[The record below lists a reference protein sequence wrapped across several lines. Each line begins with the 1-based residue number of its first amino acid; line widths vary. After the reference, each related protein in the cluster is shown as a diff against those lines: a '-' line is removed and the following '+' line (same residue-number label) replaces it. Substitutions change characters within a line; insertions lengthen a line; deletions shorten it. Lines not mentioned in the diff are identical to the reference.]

1 MKTLSGLQ
9 ISLDGLMSIVS
20 KVSTYK
26 EELNMFSD
34 NIEKYQY
41 IMEKGKTVGTTLSN
55 ELKTNDFKVYG
66 CASQVWL
73 VPKLENSVIKFSS
86 DSDAFITKGVVSII
100 ADIYSGSTPKE
111 IIESEVDLTEELDFG
126 TILSGQ
132 RRNGAYNMLLK
143 VKEYA
148 KLWI

>member
-1 MKTLSGLQ
+1 
-9 ISLDGLMSIVS
+9 
-20 KVSTYK
+20 
-26 EELNMFSD
+26 MFDD

-41 IMEKGKTVGTTLSN
+41 IMEKGKSVGTTLTDD
-55 ELKTNDFKVYG
+55 LKNDTFKVQG
-66 CASQVWL
+66 CQSQVWL
-73 VPKLENSVIKFSS
+73 VPIRDGEVINYSS

-111 IIESEVDLTEELDFG
+111 IVESKEDLTTELQFG

-143 VKEYA
+143 IKEYA
-148 KLWI
+148 KLWA

>member
-1 MKTLSGLQ
+1 MTIKDKMNS
-9 ISLDGLMSIVS
+9 
-20 KVSTYK
+20 YK
-26 EELNMFSD
+26 EELNMFDD

-41 IMEKGKTVGTTLSN
+41 IMEKGKSVGTTLTDD
-55 ELKTNDFKVYG
+55 LKNDTFKVQG
-66 CASQVWL
+66 CQSQVWL
-73 VPKLENSVIKFSS
+73 VPIRDGEVINYSS

-111 IIESEVDLTEELDFG
+111 IVESKEDLTTELQFG

-143 VKEYA
+143 IKEYA
-148 KLWI
+148 KLWA

>member
-1 MKTLSGLQ
+1 MKQ
-9 ISLDGLMSIVS
+9 DGFMSIVS

-26 EELNMFSD
+26 EELNMFDD

-41 IMEKGKTVGTTLSN
+41 IMEKSKTI
-55 ELKTNDFKVYG
+55 KTNDFKVHG
-66 CASQVWL
+66 CQSQVWL
-73 VPKLENSVIKFSS
+73 VPKLEGDVIKYSS

-100 ADIYSGSTPKE
+100 ADIFSGSTPKE
-111 IIESEVDLTEELDFG
+111 IIESEVDLTTELDFG

>member
-1 MKTLSGLQ
+1 MRTRNGLVMKQ
-9 ISLDGLMSIVS
+9 DGFMSIVS

-26 EELNMFSD
+26 EELNMFDD

-41 IMEKGKTVGTTLSN
+41 IMEKGKTIGTVLPS
-55 ELKTNDFKVYG
+55 ELKTNDFKVHG
-66 CASQVWL
+66 CQSQVWL
-73 VPKLENSVIKFSS
+73 VPKLEGDVIKYSS

-100 ADIYSGSTPKE
+100 ADIFSGSTPKE
-111 IIESEVDLTEELDFG
+111 IIESEVDLTTELDFG

>member
-1 MKTLSGLQ
+1 MTIKDKMNS
-9 ISLDGLMSIVS
+9 
-20 KVSTYK
+20 YK
-26 EELNMFSD
+26 EELNMFDD

-41 IMEKGKTVGTTLSN
+41 IMEKGKSVGTTLTDD
-55 ELKTNDFKVYG
+55 LKNDTFKVQG
-66 CASQVWL
+66 CQSQVWL
-73 VPKLENSVIKFSS
+73 VPIRDGEVINYSS

-111 IIESEVDLTEELDFG
+111 IIESKEDLTTELQFG

-143 VKEYA
+143 IKEYA
-148 KLWI
+148 KLWA